1 MQKDFNPG
9 DVTRLARYIGTAAT
23 IIAVFVFD
31 RWTKLYF
38 TAHPPTSSSGWL
50 TVATHHNFGLIADT
64 LVPSWII
71 VAVTSL
77 VLLAIA
83 WKLREELKRNSATSY
98 ALALVIGGA
107 IGNLYD
113 RVVQGFVFDWI
124 LVFQR
129 SVMNVADLA
138 IGAGVLLFMYLKWG
152 ESKAPSQ
159 AHPQKMQLQELST
172 EVRRR
177 HKNNQRSVI
186 ALSGFGGAGKS
197 TLANSLAEL
206 LGDAVVIH
214 LDDFIIDRLSKRSAD
229 WNGINWSR
237 LVSEV
242 LKPIADGA
250 SAIEY
255 GVYDWKS
262 NSLSGKKSL
271 VLPKYVILEGIGLIR
286 ENLRDFFAVTI
297 WIDIPLETASA
308 RGKHRDVV
316 EYGATHHA
324 ELWDT
329 IWTPNDRDYFIKY
342 QPQVHADYLLESKV
356 RSE

>member
-9 DVTRLARYIGTAAT
+9 DVKSYGRHIGIAAI

-77 VLLAIA
+77 VLLAIT
-83 WKLREELKRNSATSY
+83 WKLIDELKKGHATSY

-129 SVMNVADLA
+129 SVMNVADVA
-138 IGAGVLLFMYLKWG
+138 IGAGVILYAYLKWREG
-152 ESKAPSQ
+152 KTPTRLA
-159 AHPQKMQLQELST
+159 AKKIDLGELSS
-172 EVRRR
+172 EV
-177 HKNNQRSVI
+177 KERSKGRPHTVI

-197 TLANSLAEL
+197 TIANSLAEL
-206 LGDAVVIH
+206 LGDSTIVH
-214 LDDFIIDRLSKRSAD
+214 LDDFILDRLSKRSAD
-229 WNGINWSR
+229 WDGFDLDR
-237 LVSEV
+237 LIHEV
-242 LKPIADGA
+242 LEPIANGA
-250 SAIEY
+250 DEIEY
-255 GVYDWKS
+255 GIYDWKS
-262 NSLSGKKSL
+262 NQVSEKKKL
-271 VLPKYVILEGIGLIR
+271 VLPKYIILEGIGLIR
-286 ENLRDFFAVTI
+286 ENLRDFFALTV
-297 WIDIPLETASA
+297 WIDVPLEIASA
-308 RGKHRDVV
+308 RGKHRDVS

-329 IWTPNDRDYFIKY
+329 IWAPNDRDYFTKH
-342 QPQVHADYLLESKV
+342 QPRTHTDYLLAVKD
-356 RSE
+356 

>member
-9 DVTRLARYIGTAAT
+9 DVRSYGRHIGIAAI

-38 TAHPPTSSSGWL
+38 MAHPPTSSSGWL

-77 VLLAIA
+77 VLLTIA
-83 WKLREELKRNSATSY
+83 WKLREELKRNQATSY

-113 RVVQGFVFDWI
+113 RVAQGFVFDWI

-129 SVMNVADLA
+129 SVMNVADVA
-138 IGAGVLLFMYLKWG
+138 IGAGVLMYVWLKWREG
-152 ESKAPSQ
+152 RTPTRLAP
-159 AHPQKMQLQELST
+159 KKIELRELST
-172 EVRRR
+172 EIKKHSQDRP
-177 HKNNQRSVI
+177 HTVI
-186 ALSGFGGAGKS
+186 VLSGFGGAGKS
-197 TLANSLAEL
+197 TIANSLAEL
-206 LGDAVVIH
+206 LGDSAIVH
-214 LDDFIIDRLSKRSAD
+214 LDDFILDRLSKRSAD
-229 WNGINWSR
+229 WDGFDWSR
-237 LVSEV
+237 LTQEV

-250 SAIEY
+250 NEIEY
-255 GVYDWKS
+255 GMYDWKL
-262 NSLSGKKSL
+262 NQICEKKKF
-271 VLPKYVILEGIGLIR
+271 VLPKYIILEGIGLIR
-286 ENLRDFFAVTI
+286 ENMRGFFALTI
-297 WIDIPLETASA
+297 WIDVPLEIASA

-329 IWTPNDRDYFIKY
+329 IWTPNDRDYFEKH
-342 QPQVHADYLLESKV
+342 QPQIHADYLLET
-356 RSE
+356 